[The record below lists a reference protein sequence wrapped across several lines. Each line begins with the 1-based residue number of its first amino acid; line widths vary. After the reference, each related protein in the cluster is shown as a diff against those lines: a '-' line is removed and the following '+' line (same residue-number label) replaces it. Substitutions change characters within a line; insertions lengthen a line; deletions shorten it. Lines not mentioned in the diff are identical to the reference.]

1 MELTKIELA
10 NKVSG
15 EVRQNATLFALFQ
28 KYLIEDWG
36 YIPSGCFGCD
46 FLKHFTKW
54 AKPYK
59 ENLIIENNIKKIQ
72 MADYIL
78 KDENYKDYF
87 NGEVISKY
95 SSSEDWITYI
105 NANPNQIE
113 KRKELFIKLPSEIS
127 TPEEKEI
134 ENKVIEEIEE
144 EKKNDLTPT
153 AGVKRKRK

>member
-36 YIPSGCFGCD
+36 YVPSGCFGCD
-46 FLKHFTKW
+46 FLMHFTKW
-54 AKPYK
+54 ANPYK
-59 ENLIIENNIKKIQ
+59 ENLRIENNIKKIQ

-78 KDENYKDYF
+78 KNEDYKDYF
-87 NGEVISKY
+87 NGEVISKN
-95 SSSEDWITYI
+95 SSSEEWITYI

-113 KRKELFIKLPSEIS
+113 KRKALFIKLPSEIS

-153 AGVKRKRK
+153 ADVKRKRK